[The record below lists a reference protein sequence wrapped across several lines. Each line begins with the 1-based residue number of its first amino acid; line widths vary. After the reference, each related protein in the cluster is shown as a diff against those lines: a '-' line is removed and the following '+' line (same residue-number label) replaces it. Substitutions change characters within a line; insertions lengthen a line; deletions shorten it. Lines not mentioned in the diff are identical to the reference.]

1 MKRVITITVVIVI
14 LILLTMSFP
23 CMICLEASATTD
35 EIEKYGIVSLS
46 PDEAADIASNIEFT
60 IVKSGPSKMNIDC
73 FDVSNDES
81 IAICFSR
88 ATQKTICVYSKDF
101 TFLYG
106 FSFYSS
112 GSVGVSWIND
122 ELNLYFVR
130 GDILATID
138 ENAKITSISTFPSTT
153 QSDKYYRHEILVTT
167 RQIGDKQ
174 YSLNNPGIL
183 KVINS
188 GYSQLIVQDSSEETH
203 ILYDTNITPASA
215 MIGFCAVSSIIVTMI
230 ILVIVWTFRKLK
242 KAKLS

>member
-1 MKRVITITVVIVI
+1 MKRIITITVVIVI

-46 PDEAADIASNIEFT
+46 PDEAADFASNIEFT
-60 IVKSGPSKMNIDC
+60 IVQSGPSRMNIAC
-73 FDVSNDES
+73 FDVSNDEL
-81 IAICFSR
+81 IAICFSK
-88 ATQKTICVYSKDF
+88 ATQKTICVYSQDF
-101 TFLYG
+101 TFQYG
-106 FSFYSS
+106 FSFHSPET
-112 GSVGVSWIND
+112 VGVSWIND

-130 GDILATID
+130 SGILYAVD

-174 YSLNNPGIL
+174 YNLNNPGIL

-203 ILYDTNITPASA
+203 ILYDANIMPASA
-215 MIGFCAVSSIIVTMI
+215 MIVFCAVFSIIVTMT
-230 ILVIVWTFRKLK
+230 IVAIVLAFKKYK
-242 KAKLS
+242 KAKLK